1 MKLQVCIFNLLSIAT
16 IVLLGSTGAAKE
28 QYLCQSPN
36 ESSIIA
42 LEYINSVDEQYC
54 LLGLSGKSYKS
65 NAIYR
70 CNVDG
75 SDCHQFVGSHDLR
88 VSDAC
93 IINGVSYDSNSQVGR
108 LILSLIHI

>member
-54 LLGLSGKSYKS
+54 LLGLSG
-65 NAIYR
+65 N
-70 CNVDG
+70 
-75 SDCHQFVGSHDLR
+75 
-88 VSDAC
+88 
-93 IINGVSYDSNSQVGR
+93 
-108 LILSLIHI
+108 ILVPCKQKLLYSETCV